1 MTSNLIVLRLL
12 LQPISPPIF
21 DRKVLVGHHGSVT
34 DHVQHLFLW
43 PSSAVGPNTPGSH
56 DIASS
61 FYLKPV
67 LTDLI

>member
-1 MTSNLIVLRLL
+1 MTSNLLVVRVL
-12 LQPISPPIF
+12 LQLISPPLF
-21 DRKVLVGHHGSVT
+21 DKKVLLGHHGSVT
-34 DHVQHLFLW
+34 DHVQHLFLRS
-43 PSSAVGPNTPGSH
+43 SSAVGPNTPGSH